1 MKNITRV
8 FCIVSAL
15 AAVFLVACGESKP
28 AAVAAIDCDNSY
40 LTRLQREQGNCLWDM
55 GESTDRT
62 RNRGV

>member
-8 FCIVSAL
+8 YCIVSAL
-15 AAVFLVACGESKP
+15 TAVFLVACGESKP
-28 AAVAAIDCDNSY
+28 AGVAVIDCDNPN

-62 RNRGV
+62 RNRGF